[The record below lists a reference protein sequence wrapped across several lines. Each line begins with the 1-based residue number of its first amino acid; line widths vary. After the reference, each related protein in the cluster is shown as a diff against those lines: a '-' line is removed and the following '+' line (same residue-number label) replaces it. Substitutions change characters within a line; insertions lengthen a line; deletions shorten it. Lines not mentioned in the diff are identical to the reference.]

1 MSTNPGAAG
10 PLADVEAEAE
20 RILAAATVERV
31 TVRLLGGV
39 AIARH
44 RHGPVPEAL
53 RRSYADIDLVVQ
65 RHHDRPL
72 RMTLERLGYE
82 PNRRFNSLHGDRR
95 LLFYDHTNGRQLDVF
110 VGQFQMCH
118 TLELNDRLALDPAT
132 LCPTDLLL
140 TKLQVQEITHKD
152 LVDSVTLLHEHEIA
166 PDDRGDTLGLDRLV
180 ELTSRE
186 WGWYTTVSDNL
197 ARLVPAA
204 DELLDPDAAAVVAD
218 RIAGIAAAI
227 TSAPKSLRW
236 RARARLG
243 RRVPWY
249 ELPEEVARPVG

>member
-1 MSTNPGAAG
+1 MNPGGAG

-20 RILAAATVERV
+20 RVLAAAAADRV

-44 RHGPVPEAL
+44 RHGPVPETL
-53 RRSYADIDLVVQ
+53 RRSYADIDLVVR
-65 RHHDRPL
+65 RHHDRSL

-110 VGQFQMCH
+110 VGRFQMCH
-118 TLELNDRLALDPAT
+118 TLELNDRLDLDPAT

-152 LVDSVTLLHEHEIA
+152 LLDSVTLLRDHEITPA
-166 PDDRGDTLGLDRLV
+166 DRSDTLGLDRLV

-197 ARLVPAA
+197 ARLGPAA
-204 DELLDPDAAAVVAD
+204 DELLEPGAAAVVAN
-218 RIAGIAAAI
+218 RVGAIAAAI